1 MLRHDLCRRNL
12 QSLKTLSTR
21 AKRENS
27 RHRLSAAP
35 VDSIGG
41 NLQSVPTIQTLLKSV
56 VSPAPGEPD
65 TSITGRQAIAISTCL
80 SRSLTSLPEIIF
92 RAESVATEHLKREI
106 GNCKFD
112 GRTNRD

>member
-1 MLRHDLCRRNL
+1 MSSADATYNRTRRY
-12 QSLKTLSTR
+12 QRERSGKTAGIGL
-21 AKRENS
+21 A
-27 RHRLSAAP
+27 LP

-41 NLQSVPTIQTLLKSV
+41 NLQSVPTIQTLLKCV
-56 VSPAPGEPD
+56 ASPATGEPD
-65 TSITGRQAIAISTCL
+65 TSLTGRQTITISTSL